1 MHTIVEIIK
10 DHLQYKQQI
19 FKLAK
24 ADLVKT
30 YRGAALGWAW
40 AIIKPAVTIFVY
52 WFTFEIGLRA
62 GKGIL
67 AHAADEYRKSILKI
81 IEDQPVA
88 FEKEKVHSELIE
100 LRNAEVFKP
109 DFATKHEENWSHGRY
124 SAFLD
129 AIRIVEKGG
138 IE

>member
-1 MHTIVEIIK
+1 MN
-10 DHLQYKQQI
+10 
-19 FKLAK
+19 
-24 ADLVKT
+24 DLISRK
-30 YRGAALGWAW
+30 AALQILEYVFKKYRMSWGKESGGFCA
-40 AIIKPAVTIFVY
+40 AVQ
-52 WFTFEIGLRA
+52 E
-62 GKGIL
+62 GIEEL
-67 AHAADEYRKSILKI
+67 PI
-81 IEDQPVA
+81 A
-88 FEKEKVHSELIE
+88 FDKEKVHSELIE

>member
-1 MHTIVEIIK
+1 MDKGSDARRQRHGTKGRVNKMSDDLISRKSLIEEIQSFRCSI
-10 DHLQYKQQI
+10 
-19 FKLAK
+19 
-24 ADLVKT
+24 T
-30 YRGAALGWAW
+30 
-40 AIIKPAVTIFVY
+40 
-52 WFTFEIGLRA
+52 GLRA

>member
-1 MHTIVEIIK
+1 MDMGSDARRQRHETKGRVNKMSDDLISRKSLIEEIQSFRCSI
-10 DHLQYKQQI
+10 
-19 FKLAK
+19 
-24 ADLVKT
+24 T
-30 YRGAALGWAW
+30 
-40 AIIKPAVTIFVY
+40 
-52 WFTFEIGLRA
+52 GLRA